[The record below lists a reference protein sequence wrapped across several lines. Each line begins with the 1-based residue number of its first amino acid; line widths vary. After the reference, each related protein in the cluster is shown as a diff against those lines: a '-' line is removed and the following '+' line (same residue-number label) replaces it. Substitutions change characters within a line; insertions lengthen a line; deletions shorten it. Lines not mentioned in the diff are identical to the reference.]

1 MQSSTFYSL
10 AFLVGLSSLFSGCC
24 GVPLSG
30 GCGSCGSCGVAS
42 KGCDACPGLLHGEL
56 AGRVRNA
63 VIGGCSSGCGEVYYG
78 EQTNE
83 PPTCD
88 PCTGKGEFS
97 GENCGPCRPL
107 FQRLV
112 QLWGTSYAGSCGCGS
127 CDSGSCGSGSCG
139 SDVYASQNS
148 GSGYCPNCRDG
159 VAGNPT
165 HNSHN
170 SHNPHH
176 SHQHATPVS
185 VKSQPDMEQSLPTV
199 KEPTPMK
206 TSSPNLEPIP
216 DPVSDAPSNSAPTK
230 AERSSN
236 VRSSSTRTIQVPAA
250 QPKLSRLVRE

>member
-1 MQSSTFYSL
+1 MQSLTFNSL
-10 AFLVGLSSLFSGCC
+10 AFFVGLSSLFSGCC

-42 KGCDACPGLLHGEL
+42 RGCDAGPGLLHGEL

-88 PCTGKGEFS
+88 PCTGNGEFS

-107 FQRLV
+107 LQRLK

-127 CDSGSCGSGSCG
+127 CDSGSCGS
-139 SDVYASQNS
+139 DVYASQNP

-165 HNSHN
+165 HHA
-170 SHNPHH
+170 
-176 SHQHATPVS
+176 HQHTSQAS
-185 VKSQPDMEQSLPTV
+185 MNSQPTIEQSLPAAL
-199 KEPTPMK
+199 EPTPMK
-206 TSSPNLEPIP
+206 TSRPNLEPTP
-216 DPVSDAPSNSAPTK
+216 DPVSDAPMKSAPTN
-230 AERSSN
+230 AERSTSA
-236 VRSSSTRTIQVPAA
+236 RPSSARTMQVPAA
-250 QPKLSRLVRE
+250 QPKQSRLVRE